1 MRARLS
7 RLLIVALGL
16 LALASAMA
24 LAAPLGW
31 PFELF
36 SHFRLQYAAVALL
49 FALAFAGLRRPYWAL
64 AAVLLATWHGVPMAQ
79 RAVAGP
85 PAAVCIGR
93 PFAVV
98 TANLY
103 FESRDLHRFTS
114 WLERHPVDLV
124 VVQEVTPAWA
134 ETLEALPEYAHRSF
148 VARSDAY
155 GIGVLSRWPLD
166 NMKSLDLAGDG
177 HPSLTGDAIVAGQRV
192 HFLAVHARW
201 PVLPSLARFRDRALH
216 RIAVLVRAQS
226 GPTVVLGD
234 LNLSP
239 DSPAFGR
246 LLSDGRLHDALAG
259 PIWQPTWQAAFWP
272 LALRIDHV
280 LVNDYVCVDESAV
293 GEPISSDHRPV
304 TARLRLPGA
313 VRSTDVPDDGA

>member
-1 MRARLS
+1 VRARLS
-7 RLLIVALGL
+7 RLLIVALAF

-24 LAAPLGW
+24 LAAALGW

-36 SHFRLQYAAVALL
+36 SNFRLQYAVVALL
-49 FALAFAGLRRPYWAL
+49 LALAFAGLCRPGWAA
-64 AAVLLATWHGVPMAQ
+64 AAVLLAAWHGAPMAQ
-79 RAVAGP
+79 RAVAGAP
-85 PAAVCIGR
+85 PVGCDGI
-93 PFAVV
+93 PFDVV

-103 FESRDLHRFTS
+103 YASHDLQHFTS
-114 WLERHPVDLV
+114 WLERHPADLV
-124 VVQEVTPAWA
+124 VVQEVTPARA
-134 ETLEALPEYAHRSF
+134 TSLEALPGYPHRSL

-166 NMKSLDLAGDG
+166 NMKPLDLAGDG
-177 HPSLTGDAIVAGQRV
+177 HPSLAGEVLVDGQRV

-201 PVLPSLARFRDRALH
+201 PVLPSLARWRDRALH

-246 LLSDGRLHDALAG
+246 LLGDGRLHDALAG
-259 PIWQPTWQAAFWP
+259 PLWQPTWMAGFWP

-280 LVNDYVCVDESAV
+280 LVSDGVCVETGAV

-304 TARLRLPGA
+304 TARLRLLYPPPPLA
-313 VRSTDVPDDGA
+313 RPDGA

>member
-1 MRARLS
+1 VRARLS
-7 RLLIVALGL
+7 RLLIVALAL
-16 LALASAMA
+16 LALATAIA
-24 LAAPLGW
+24 FGAALGW

-36 SHFRLQYAAVALL
+36 SHFRLQYAVVALL
-49 FALAFAGLRRPYWAL
+49 LALALAGLRRPGWAST
-64 AAVLLATWHGVPMAQ
+64 AVLLAAWHGVPMAQ
-79 RAVAGP
+79 RAVAAP
-85 PAAVCIGR
+85 PVVVCDGR
-93 PFAVV
+93 PLEVV

-103 FESRDLHRFTS
+103 YASRD
-114 WLERHPVDLV
+114 RHPFTTWLDRHPADLV

-134 ETLEALPEYAHRSF
+134 KSLEAVAGYPHRSL
-148 VARSDAY
+148 VARNDAY
-155 GIGVLSRWPLD
+155 GIGVLSRWPLESLR
-166 NMKSLDLAGDG
+166 SLDLAGDG
-177 HPSLTGDAIVAGQRV
+177 HPSLAGDAIVDGQRV

-201 PVLPSLARFRDRALH
+201 PVLPSLARSRDRALH

-259 PIWQPTWQAAFWP
+259 SLWQPTWQAGFWP

-280 LVNDYVCVDESAV
+280 LVSDSVCVEEGAV
-293 GEPISSDHRPV
+293 GEPINSDHRPV
-304 TARLRLPGA
+304 TARLRLPVAALPPAFQHGA
-313 VRSTDVPDDGA
+313 